1 VVQFTAEIDNLEAA
15 EAPDAAAVAADIRVG
30 NLNIFVATEE
40 WFGSQ
45 WRADRAFR
53 PQVTPGFRAC
63 RDQLAHWEVFGPEGE
78 PVRTMVQG
86 Q

>member
-1 VVQFTAEIDNLEAA
+1 MEAA
-15 EAPDAAAVAADIRVG
+15 DAPADLPAG

-40 WFGSQ
+40 WFGGQ
-45 WRADRAFR
+45 WRADKAFR

-63 RDQLAHWEVFGPEGE
+63 RDQLEHWNVFGPRGE
-78 PVRTMVQG
+78 PVKTMVQG

>member
-1 VVQFTAEIDNLEAA
+1 MEAA
-15 EAPDAAAVAADIRVG
+15 EAPGTAQTAADLPDG

-45 WRADRAFR
+45 WRADKAFR
-53 PQVTPGFRAC
+53 LQVTPGFRTC
-63 RDQLAHWEVFGPEGE
+63 RDQLQHWNVFGPDGE

-86 Q
+86 L